1 MANMKRYTIPVSFEF
16 SGEFSIEASS
26 LAAARRSAQHHCGLT
41 IGTVHSTLPADQVDW
56 SFSCHPTKKI
66 GKGCLCD
73 EPITD
78 QE

>member
-1 MANMKRYTIPVSFEF
+1 MNMKRYNIPVVFEF
-16 SGEFSIEASS
+16 TGVFSIEAAS
-26 LAAARRSAQHHCGLT
+26 LSAARQYVLQHCGLT

-66 GKGCLCD
+66 REGCRCE

-78 QE
+78 HE

>member
-1 MANMKRYTIPVSFEF
+1 MTNMRRYKVPVVFEF
-16 SGEFSIEASS
+16 TGAFSIEAPS
-26 LAAARRSAQHHCGLT
+26 LAAAKQYALHHCGLT

-66 GKGCLCD
+66 GKGGRC
-73 EPITD
+73 EKPITE

>member
-1 MANMKRYTIPVSFEF
+1 MNMKRYKLRVAFEF
-16 SGEFSIEASS
+16 TGEFRIEADS
-26 LAAARRSAQHHCGLT
+26 LVAARQYVLQHCGLT

-66 GKGCLCD
+66 GKGGCC
-73 EPITD
+73 EKPITE